1 MTVPGTFHLRTP
13 VRSTRA
19 HGPSR
24 VFLTA
29 LLRRLAD
36 SPLDNT
42 VLQALGG
49 PSPAGGDS
57 PRRPPV
63 PLQASWRP
71 VVSADGRRRLE
82 ARWDSEH

>member
-1 MTVPGTFHLRTP
+1 MTVPGTFHIRTP

-19 HGPSR
+19 QGPAR

-36 SPLDNT
+36 SPLHNT
-42 VLQALGG
+42 VLQALRA

-63 PLQASWRP
+63 PLRAGRRP
-71 VVSADGRRRLE
+71 VVRADGRRRLE